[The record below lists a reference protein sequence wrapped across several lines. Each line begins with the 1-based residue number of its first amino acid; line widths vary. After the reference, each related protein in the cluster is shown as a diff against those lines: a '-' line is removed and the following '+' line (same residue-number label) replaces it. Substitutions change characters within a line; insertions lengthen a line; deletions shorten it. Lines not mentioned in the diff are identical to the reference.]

1 MGNAASDF
9 SVNSISLDAVEDKK
23 VPALGDG
30 TLLPASLCSIDS
42 ATGKIVPAE
51 EGATDEFVGL
61 LEKRYDKTIDE
72 APDDG
77 EAVDLIVPKQGHDY
91 IVRVD
96 SANTAAG
103 HPGKPMELSET
114 GNGELMD
121 AADLG
126 DNVMARLNREHESDD
141 DFTIVTWG
149 AA

>member
-1 MGNAASDF
+1 MGNSASDF
-9 SVNSISLDAVEDKK
+9 SVNSVSLDAVDDKK

-30 TLLPASLCSIDS
+30 SLLPSSLCTINES
-42 ATGKIVPAE
+42 TGKIEASDA
-51 EGATDEFVGL
+51 GSTDEFVGI

-77 EAVDLIVPKQGHDY
+77 ETVDLIVPKQGHDY

-96 SANTAAG
+96 SSNTAAG
-103 HPGKPMELSET
+103 NAGKPMELSET
-114 GNGELMD
+114 SNGEMMD
-121 AADLG
+121 ADNLG
-126 DNVMARLNREHESDD
+126 DKVMARLNRDHLTGD